1 MIKGLLKRTVVDRVD
16 ARRTRWTLRTLD
28 TIAGYATADPG
39 RCDPERAPDPAR
51 LRITWVVPP
60 FPAGSGG
67 HATVFRMINHFAERG
82 HPQRLLVFDP
92 FGTATLAELA
102 RTLRLH
108 YGGAEAELAQ
118 FSPAE
123 VNEAADVVVAT
134 SWHTAYAVAGM
145 TRVARK
151 LYLVQDMEHLFHP
164 AGSEGVMA
172 EESYRFG
179 YPAITAGEWLRREV
193 AERYGGRA
201 MKFDFAF
208 DRSVYSDAGA
218 PRPDRVVCYVRPTT
232 PRRAFELA
240 LLALRDFQ
248 RRSPDTEVVVFGAER
263 LPTMGGVRATN
274 LGLLSPGELNE
285 VYNGAVAGLVISTT
299 NYSLVPLEMMAS
311 GLPVV
316 DLATPNNF
324 AVYGGAPDFISLAAP
339 RPDAMGAALH
349 ALASDPERRRRQ
361 VEAGHAYVS
370 ALSWEDS
377 CNRIEEII
385 REYLATPAG
394 AAEVPREAR

>member
-1 MIKGLLKRTVVDRVD
+1 MIKALLKRTVVDGLD
-16 ARRTRWTLRTLD
+16 AWRTRWTVRMLD
-28 TIAGYATADPG
+28 TITGYASADPG

-51 LRITWVVPP
+51 LRVTWVVPP
-60 FPAGSGG
+60 FPPGSGG
-67 HATVFRMINHFAERG
+67 HTTLFRVLNHLAARG

-92 FGTATLAELA
+92 FGGPSLEVLAEALRGHYKGVDAELA
-102 RTLRLH
+102 H
-108 YGGAEAELAQ
+108 FSAE
-118 FSPAE
+118 
-123 VNEAADVVVAT
+123 EAARPTDVAIAT
-134 SWHTAYAVAGM
+134 SWHTAYAVGGI
-145 TRVARK
+145 TRVALK
-151 LYLVQDMEHLFHP
+151 VYMVQDMEHLFHP
-164 AGSEGVMA
+164 AGSEAVLA

-179 YPAITAGEWLRREV
+179 YPAVTAGEWLRREL
-193 AERYGGRA
+193 AERYGARA
-201 MKFDFAF
+201 RSFDLAC
-208 DRSVYSDAGA
+208 DRSLYSAAGGTRA
-218 PRPDRVVCYVRPTT
+218 DRVVCYVRPNT

-240 LLALRDFQ
+240 VLALRDFQ
-248 RRSPDTEVVVFGAER
+248 RRSPATEVVVFGAER
-263 LPTMGGVRATN
+263 LPTLGGVRATN

-324 AVYGGAPDFISLAAP
+324 AVYGDAPEFISLAAP

-361 VEAGHAYVS
+361 VAAGHAYVS